1 MLGNGAPR
9 YTNFLNVIKDH
20 LDSTFGNGA
29 ILLWILL
36 KRLDIASIFKNFW
49 SKSAV
54 FCNFSQ
60 RRCKKNGAIKLSTL
74 FKPLKMSGNG
84 ARTCICQKSHE
95 KSFGCL
101 NSKWRHFFLTIA
113 CFLAKKQQKSCID
126 LWKMAPFTK
135 LDVIEYCT
143 SFSTSFSR
151 SKAHKN
157 TILMLI
163 TWSQKKRQHFY
174 IFDDFLGFC
183 SNFLLKFII
192 TLLKKWR
199 HFSFWR
205 L

>member
-1 MLGNGAPR
+1 ML
-9 YTNFLNVIKDH
+9 
-20 LDSTFGNGA
+20 
-29 ILLWILL
+29 
-36 KRLDIASIFKNFW
+36 
-49 SKSAV
+49 
-54 FCNFSQ
+54 
-60 RRCKKNGAIKLSTL
+60 KNGVIKLSTL
-74 FKPLKMSGNG
+74 FKPLEMSGNG
-84 ARTCICQKSHE
+84 SRTCICPKNVMKSH
-95 KSFGCL
+95 FDTWVQNGAI
-101 NSKWRHFFLTIA
+101 FFLTIA

-163 TWSQKKRQHFY
+163 TWSQKKRQLFY